1 MLFLLLR
8 RVKDPHEFFTGDR
21 FLFIQHLC
29 QLIQQR
35 AVLRQQAVRPLMLRA
50 DQLDDLAVDLALR
63 LLRAA
68 HGCIAAQILIP
79 RGLHG
84 DHVEFIRHAVLR
96 DHGARDARGLLDVV
110 RSAGRDLA
118 ERDLLG
124 RTSAGQRSQLGQ
136 KLAAGHQVLFALL
149 DLDSDGTDELV
160 LDIDFSGE
168 EEYVILTCYDGAV
181 YANQIVYRGFLS
193 PKADG
198 TFEWSN
204 GAFDNGAS
212 RARFENG
219 VLVYEDFASMSEGS
233 DGNAVYT
240 LNGES
245 IDEAAYSAF
254 LDEQAAKDDL
264 AWTEFSV
271 DAVNAALAG

>member
-1 MLFLLLR
+1 MKCYFLRTLLAALTLALLL
-8 RVKDPHEFFTGDR
+8 TACG
-21 FLFIQHLC
+21 
-29 QLIQQR
+29 QQS
-35 AVLRQQAVRPLMLRA
+35 
-50 DQLDDLAVDLALR
+50 DDTDDTPPNA
-63 LLRAA
+63 
-68 HGCIAAQILIP
+68 
-79 RGLHG
+79 
-84 DHVEFIRHAVLR
+84 
-96 DHGARDARGLLDVV
+96 
-110 RSAGRDLA
+110 
-118 ERDLLG
+118 
-124 RTSAGQRSQLGQ
+124 QLGN
-136 KLAAGHQVLFALL
+136 LYDDFFAGNVTATANLINACVEASTASFRVPDVYAASGADGSDMDGTIKRFALL
-149 DLDSDGTDELV
+149 DLDGDGADELV
-160 LDIDFSGE
+160 LNIDFSGE

-181 YANQIVYRGFLS
+181 YANQVVHRGFLT

-198 TFEWSN
+198 TVAWSN

-219 VLVYEDFASMSEGS
+219 VLVYEDFSSMSEGS

-245 IDEAAYSAF
+245 IDETAYSAF

>member
-1 MLFLLLR
+1 MKKHLQCGLTASLTLALLLTTCGQ
-8 RVKDPHEFFTGDR
+8 KESDANDTPPDAQAGSLYEDFFTGDVTVTAN
-21 FLFIQHLC
+21 
-29 QLIQQR
+29 LINAGVEATTASFR
-35 AVLRQQAVRPLMLRA
+35 APAVYA
-50 DQLDDLAVDLALR
+50 TKGVDGSDMDWTITR
-63 LLRAA
+63 
-68 HGCIAAQILIP
+68 
-79 RGLHG
+79 
-84 DHVEFIRHAVLR
+84 
-96 DHGARDARGLLDVV
+96 
-110 RSAGRDLA
+110 
-118 ERDLLG
+118 
-124 RTSAGQRSQLGQ
+124 
-136 KLAAGHQVLFALL
+136 FALL
-149 DLDSDGTDELV
+149 DLDGDGADELV
-160 LDIDFSGE
+160 LAIDYGGE

-233 DGNAVYT
+233 DGNTVHT
-240 LNGES
+240 LNSES
-245 IDEAAYSAF
+245 VDEAAYSAF